1 MDRKQYRL
9 GIDIGSTT
17 VKIAILDEKNEVLF
31 SDYQRHFANIQET
44 LARLLIAAKEKLGEL
59 DLIPMI
65 TGSGGLTLATHLH
78 VSFVQ
83 EVVAVATALKAI
95 APKTDVAIE
104 LGGEDAKII
113 YFTGGIDQ
121 RMNGI
126 CAGGT
131 GSFIDQMASLLQT
144 DASGLNDYAKS
155 YKAIYPIAARCGVFA
170 KSDIQPLI
178 NEGAT
183 REDLAASIFQAVV
196 NQTISGLACG
206 KPIRGHVAFLGGPLH
221 FLPELKNAFVRTLRL
236 TDEYIIDPEN
246 SHLFAAIGSAMSA
259 EQEAGV
265 DINDLIER
273 LQKGVSM
280 DHEVQRLEPL
290 FRNDT
295 EYREFEARH
304 TGHSVKSGDFES
316 YEGKIFLGID
326 AGSTTTKIALIGED
340 GQLLYKFYSSNEGSP
355 LTTAIRAIEEI
366 QKRMH
371 PNAEI
376 VYSCSTGYGEALL
389 KAAFQLDEGEVETI
403 SHYYAAAFFEPDVD
417 CILDIGGQDMK
428 CIRIK
433 DHTVDSVQ
441 LNEACSAG
449 CGSFIET
456 FAKSLGYSVQDFAKE
471 ALFAKNPVDLGTR
484 CTVFMN
490 SNVKQAQKEGATVAD
505 ISAGLAYS
513 VIKNA
518 LFKVIKIAD
527 ASSLGKHI
535 VVQGGTFYNDAV
547 LRAFERTAECQCVR
561 PDIAGIMGAFGAAL
575 IARERWENQTT
586 TMLPLDKIIALQ
598 YKTAMTR
605 CQGCNNKCVLTVN
618 QFGGGRRF
626 ISGNRC
632 ERGLGLDRKKKE
644 VPNLFDYKMHR
655 LFDIE
660 TLSEDEA
667 PRGIIGIPRVLNLY
681 ENYPFWA
688 VFFRELGFR
697 VVLSPVSTRKIY
709 ELGIESIPSESECY
723 PAKITHGHVSWLI
736 KNGVKTIFYPCIPYE
751 RDEENGA
758 GNHYNCPIVTSY
770 AENIKNNVE
779 EIETEHIR
787 FLSPFMAFTNE
798 KILSTQLEKIM
809 QQEFDIPASET
820 RAAAHA
826 GWKELLQVKADVEAE
841 GERAVQWCKENKKH
855 GIVLAGRP
863 YHIDPEIHHGIPDM
877 IAGFGLAV
885 LTEDSISHLGKVE
898 RPVVVSDQWMYHSR
912 LYAAASYVKNT
923 DELDLVQLN
932 SFGCGLDAVTTDQ
945 VSDILT
951 GSDKIYTVLKID
963 EVNNLGAARIRIRSL
978 IAALRVRD
986 RKHYQRTVKSAA
998 YDRVLFTKQMKKDNY
1013 TILCP
1018 QMSPI
1023 HFDLLAPA
1031 ISAFGYNVVLL
1042 DNDDRRAVDMGLKY
1056 VNNDACFPSL
1066 CTIGQVMDAL
1076 LSGEYDLNHTA
1087 IFMSQTGGGCRASN
1101 YIGFIRRA
1109 LEKAGMGHIPVI
1121 SVNVGNMEQNPGFKV
1136 TIPMA
1141 IKAIQATVYG
1151 DVMMRCLYATR
1162 PYEKVPGSAEQLH
1175 KKWRAIC
1182 TKAVSKRNPAMNE
1195 YRRIVRAIVKDF
1207 DELPRR
1213 PVKKPRVGVVGEILV
1228 KFSPLANNHIVD
1240 LLEREGA
1247 EAVMP
1252 DLLDFMYYS
1261 FYNLNFKAEHL
1272 GFSKKGAFLCNV
1284 GIKLMDWFRADAKAA
1299 LRRSKHFT
1307 EPGDIRHMAEMSSKF
1322 VSLGNMTGEGWFLT
1336 GEMLELI
1343 ESGVKNIVCT
1353 QPFGCLPNHVVGKG
1367 VIKQLRA
1374 SYPDANIIA
1383 VDYDPGASEVNQLNR
1398 IKLMLAMAQKNL
1410 RGESCALPTENE
1422 AQSSCGCGC
1431 GSHGGG
1437 HSHGSG
1443 SCGCSHCG

>member
-236 TDEYIIDPEN
+236 MDEYIIDPEN

-456 FAKSLGYSVQDFAKE
+456 FAKSLGYSVQNFAKE

-667 PRGIIGIPRVLNLY
+667 PRGTIGIPRVLNLY

-1437 HSHGSG
+1437 HSHGGG